1 MDHAD
6 INRKT
11 HRRNALIVGS
21 LIVLGLLAFWP
32 TVWFDFVNWDDPAYV
47 WHNDLIKSWSPT
59 TLYGVATE
67 YVTRNYAPLTIASL
81 LADHTFWGMQPSGYH
96 ATNVLLHLINGIL
109 VFLLTRQLTRN
120 DSVGWLTAALFL
132 VHPVQIETVAWV
144 SSRKG
149 LLSASFMLSALLVR
163 LRSNAEAKHDLW
175 YIVLLGAALL
185 SKALAVVVPPIVLLY
200 DFIVLR
206 RRFGDA
212 LVRQVIPGL
221 ISLLLLLKTMAAQ
234 HSVMGGLRGHLD
246 LGLLDI
252 VVVDAII
259 LWKYIGMMIWPSD
272 LCVLYDPPTSG
283 ILGMAAFAFGG
294 WLVVAFGLW
303 RFRDRHPMLVW
314 CAASFLLLLLPVLNF
329 FRITTL
335 MNDRY
340 LYLPCVLFFGVA
352 ATGLHRLLAG
362 TADTRDRLVGLF
374 AAVTRWSISMGLV
387 VAALI
392 GTTQHLPVW
401 RNSFTLWEHAMEH
414 VPQLP
419 AVRMQLALTHYDNGQ
434 TRQAVRIL
442 QKAILECHPDEADRM
457 RMVDAKD
464 KWLQELNLRLATV
477 PVGRRQHPDALAR
490 LAD

>member
-6 INRKT
+6 INIKT
-11 HRRNALIVGS
+11 YRWSAVIVGS
-21 LIVLGLLAFWP
+21 LVVLGLLAFWP

-47 WHNDLIKSWSPT
+47 WHNELIKSWSPA

-67 YVTRNYAPLTIASL
+67 TVTRNYAPLTVGSL
-81 LADHTFWGMQPSGYH
+81 LVDHTLWGMQPSGYH

-132 VHPVQIETVAWV
+132 VHPVQIETVAWI

-149 LLSASFMLSALLVR
+149 LLSASFMLGALLVR
-163 LRSNAEAKHDLW
+163 LRPDADARHDLW
-175 YIVLLGAALL
+175 YAVLLGFALL

-200 DFIVLR
+200 DVIVLR
-206 RRFGDA
+206 RKFSDA
-212 LVRQVIPGL
+212 LVRQVIPG
-221 ISLLLLLKTMAAQ
+221 IMSLLLLLKTMAAQ

-246 LGLLDI
+246 LGLVDI
-252 VVVDAII
+252 LAVDAII
-259 LWKYIGMMIWPSD
+259 LWRYIGMMIWPSE
-272 LCVLYDPPTSG
+272 LCVLYDPPTTG
-283 ILGMAAFAFGG
+283 ILGMAAVALGG
-294 WLVVAFGLW
+294 WLIVAFGIW
-303 RFRDRHPMLVW
+303 RVRDREPMLVW
-314 CAASFLLLLLPVLNF
+314 CAASFMLLLLPVLNF

-352 ATGLHRLLAG
+352 ATGLHRLLVG
-362 TADTRDRLVGLF
+362 TTVSNDRLVNLF
-374 AAVTRWSISMGLV
+374 AAMTRWSVSMGLV
-387 VAALI
+387 VAALV
-392 GTTQHLPVW
+392 GTTEHLPVW

-442 QKAILECHPDEADRM
+442 QKAMLECRPDEADRK
-457 RMVDAKD
+457 RMVAATD
-464 KWLQELNLRLATV
+464 KWVQELNLRMATA
-477 PVGRRQHPDALAR
+477 PSKRQ
-490 LAD
+490 